1 MSDRAKNM
9 LNWFSLTVDTDCPF
23 WPEDLQYYQ
32 ELKDN
37 GYIDY
42 WFPTGRKGIIRVRRL
57 K

>member
-32 ELKDN
+32 ELKEN